1 MAAQA
6 RVILN
11 DLDAQLRQIHQKKCK
26 KIKVM
31 MSDRRLEMCE
41 IVEARGKS
49 HGSVFLFIFAKI
61 IKYCEWDAL
70 INLDTVYYYN

>member
-1 MAAQA
+1 
-6 RVILN
+6 
-11 DLDAQLRQIHQKKCK
+11 
-26 KIKVM
+26 

-41 IVEARGKS
+41 IVEARGES